1 MNRKAFTLMELLLT
15 IAVLI
20 IVAAST
26 APTFFGGAKEV
37 LDDAK
42 KSNMRTA
49 YQNTR
54 TGANILISIAT
65 AKAKSI
71 SGNLDTINEDSE
83 LKKLESY
90 ASIASRVFEG
100 KNGNK
105 YVFGAKAIKDSA
117 DKDICILTYVEGED
131 PKADGTPIA
140 EPNSS
145 EQTILENLNTLWD
158 TVFAGEPQQ

>member
-1 MNRKAFTLMELLLT
+1 MTRKAFTLLELLLT
-15 IAVLI
+15 IAVLA
-20 IVAAST
+20 IVAASSI
-26 APTFFGGAKEV
+26 PTFLGGAKEV
-37 LDDAK
+37 LEDAK
-42 KSNMRTA
+42 KSNMCTA

-71 SGNLDTINEDSE
+71 SGNLDTISEDSE
-83 LKKLESY
+83 LKKLENY
-90 ASIASRVFEG
+90 VSIASRVFEG

-105 YVFGAKAIKDSA
+105 YVFGAKAIKDSSG
-117 DKDICILTYVEGED
+117 KDLCILTYVEGED

-140 EPNSS
+140 EPNASD
-145 EQTILENLNTLWD
+145 QTILENLNTLWE